1 VLDNQVKIDT
11 DSMNTALKTEFVK
24 MADNGYKNIFY
35 LDSKN
40 ALGSDYE
47 GTVDGVHFTDLG
59 FIRYANFLI
68 KKFKEL
74 KIID

>member
-1 VLDNQVKIDT
+1 MLDNQVKIDT

>member
-1 VLDNQVKIDT
+1 
-11 DSMNTALKTEFVK
+11 